1 METIMRSARLA
12 ILALVS
18 TLSANTTA
26 FAQTATTDR
35 GQKEY
40 EARCS
45 ICHGLDAKGNGVFRQ
60 ALKVAPPDLTLLAK
74 NNGGVFPAERVS
86 GVIDGRTEIV
96 SHGPRDMPIWG
107 ARYAVDAARRF
118 PKIPYAQE
126 TQIRASVLQLVE
138 YLSRIQQK

>member
-1 METIMRSARLA
+1 MKSVRLA
-12 ILALVS
+12 ILVLVS
-18 TLSANTTA
+18 TASVATA
-26 FAQTATTDR
+26 SAQTAATDR

-45 ICHGLDAKGNGVFRQ
+45 LCHGLDAKGDGVFGQ
-60 ALKVAPPDLTLLAK
+60 ALKVVPPDLTLLAR

-86 GVIDGRTEIV
+86 GVIDGRIQIV

-107 ARYAVDAARRF
+107 ERYAVDAAGRF
-118 PKIPYAQE
+118 PEIPYAQE
-126 TQIRASVLQLVE
+126 TYIRARVLQLVE

>member
-1 METIMRSARLA
+1 MKRARLA
-12 ILALVS
+12 IPVLVFAS
-18 TLSANTTA
+18 LVNVTA
-26 FAQTATTDR
+26 SAQTAATDR

-45 ICHGLDAKGNGVFRQ
+45 ICHGLDAKGDGVFAQ
-60 ALKVAPPDLTLLAK
+60 ALKAAPPDLTLLAR
-74 NNGGVFPAERVS
+74 NNGGAFPAERIS
-86 GVIDGRTEIV
+86 GIIDGRIEIV

-118 PKIPYAQE
+118 PEIPYAQE
-126 TQIRASVLQLVE
+126 TYIRASVLQLVE